1 MQKRQN
7 KHPDPTPWLFLAPSL
22 CGVTLFVLAPF
33 VETVRRSVTDTMG
46 RHFVGLANYTAVL
59 GNDAF
64 RLAVENTV
72 RFIGVCVPLLLAL
85 SLALALAL
93 RAKGLKN
100 TSWAEVCRTTFLL
113 PMALP
118 VASLALLWKVLFA
131 QNGLVNG
138 TFGTHCDF
146 MGTDA
151 AFWVLVGTY
160 LWKNIGYDS
169 ILWSSG
175 LDSISTDLY
184 EAAAVDGASG
194 WRQFTAITLPNLL
207 PTLAVTLVLSLLN
220 TFKVSAKP
228 IWWPGPT
235 RKKASIYCSICSTTG
250 SWHWICQAERRSN
263 PDGRGA
269 GGGDRGMHKTALK
282 KILLFPFVLL
292 VWFPLWFLLMGTL
305 TGSEELAATIGPA
318 LSGSGQAAWTL
329 LPSYPTLEP
338 AVKLLLDTP
347 EYFTTYWNT
356 CLQTFPQLAGQLVVG
371 APAAWALSR
380 LKFRGRGAVRG
391 LYLILMLLP
400 FQVTMVPAYLT
411 INHLGLMD
419 TVWAVILPG
428 AFSTFPVFVMQ
439 RGFDAVPLPLLEA
452 AAIDG
457 ATPWQQFARIGLPV
471 GLPGILAALTM
482 SFLDAWNALEQPMTF
497 LKTQSLWSLSLYLTD
512 TTATWH

>member
-1 MQKRQN
+1 
-7 KHPDPTPWLFLAPSL
+7 
-22 CGVTLFVLAPF
+22 
-33 VETVRRSVTDTMG
+33 
-46 RHFVGLANYTAVL
+46 
-59 GNDAF
+59 
-64 RLAVENTV
+64 
-72 RFIGVCVPLLLAL
+72 
-85 SLALALAL
+85 
-93 RAKGLKN
+93 
-100 TSWAEVCRTTFLL
+100 
-113 PMALP
+113 
-118 VASLALLWKVLFA
+118 
-131 QNGLVNG
+131 
-138 TFGTHCDF
+138 
-146 MGTDA
+146 
-151 AFWVLVGTY
+151 
-160 LWKNIGYDS
+160 
-169 ILWSSG
+169 
-175 LDSISTDLY
+175 
-184 EAAAVDGASG
+184 
-194 WRQFTAITLPNLL
+194 
-207 PTLAVTLVLSLLN
+207 
-220 TFKVSAKP
+220 
-228 IWWPGPT
+228 
-235 RKKASIYCSICSTTG
+235 
-250 SWHWICQAERRSN
+250 
-263 PDGRGA
+263 
-269 GGGDRGMHKTALK
+269 MHKTALK

-512 TTATWH
+512 TTRDLALTMAASLLHCCPPY

>member
-1 MQKRQN
+1 MLSQN
-7 KHPDPTPWLFLAPSL
+7 AVTFPTKSYKVF
-22 CGVTLFVLAPF
+22 
-33 VETVRRSVTDTMG
+33 TDVNGG
-46 RHFVGLANYTAVL
+46 RHHFAV
-59 GNDAF
+59 
-64 RLAVENTV
+64 
-72 RFIGVCVPLLLAL
+72 P
-85 SLALALAL
+85 
-93 RAKGLKN
+93 
-100 TSWAEVCRTTFLL
+100 
-113 PMALP
+113 
-118 VASLALLWKVLFA
+118 
-131 QNGLVNG
+131 
-138 TFGTHCDF
+138 
-146 MGTDA
+146 
-151 AFWVLVGTY
+151 
-160 LWKNIGYDS
+160 
-169 ILWSSG
+169 
-175 LDSISTDLY
+175 
-184 EAAAVDGASG
+184 AAAVLYQLRFLGIVFFLCAFRFRLPQNAVQRIAVQLGGQPQTVDLCLHGVHFSRNSAQDLFLPC
-194 WRQFTAITLPNLL
+194 RQALQFFFQALNLDL
-207 PTLAVTLVLSLLN
+207 QRPVLDFQRTQPSRCATVDLVLPHPEHMDLARPALL
-220 TFKVSAKP
+220 
-228 IWWPGPT
+228 
-235 RKKASIYCSICSTTG
+235 
-250 SWHWICQAERRSN
+250 
-263 PDGRGA
+263 
-269 GGGDRGMHKTALK
+269 L
-282 KILLFPFVLL
+282 LLFPFVLL
-292 VWFPLWFLLMGTL
+292 VWLPLWFLLMGTL

-338 AVKLLLDTP
+338 AGKLRLDTP

-457 ATPWQQFARIGLPV
+457 ATPWQQFARLGLPV

-512 TTATWH
+512 TTRDLALTMAASLFALLPAVLIFAFGQKYLEQGILAGAVKG

>member
-46 RHFVGLANYTAVL
+46 RHFV
-59 GNDAF
+59 
-64 RLAVENTV
+64 
-72 RFIGVCVPLLLAL
+72 
-85 SLALALAL
+85 AL

-151 AFWVLVGTY
+151 AFWVLIGTY

-220 TFKVSAKP
+220 TFKVFREAYLVAGAYPEK
-228 IWWPGPT
+228 
-235 RKKASIYCSICSTTG
+235 SIY
-250 SWHWICQAERRSN
+250 
-263 PDGRGA
+263 
-269 GGGDRGMHKTALK
+269 
-282 KILLFPFVLL
+282 LLQHLFNN
-292 VWFPLWFLLMGTL
+292 WFL
-305 TGSEELAATIGPA
+305 A
-318 LSGSGQAAWTL
+318 LD
-329 LPSYPTLEP
+329 LPR
-338 AVKLLLDTP
+338 
-347 EYFTTYWNT
+347 
-356 CLQTFPQLAGQLVVG
+356 
-371 APAAWALSR
+371 LS
-380 LKFRGRGAVRG
+380 
-391 LYLILMLLP
+391 
-400 FQVTMVPAYLT
+400 
-411 INHLGLMD
+411 
-419 TVWAVILPG
+419 
-428 AFSTFPVFVMQ
+428 
-439 RGFDAVPLPLLEA
+439 A
-452 AAIDG
+452 AAILMAG
-457 ATPWQQFARIGLPV
+457 ALGAVIAVCIKRL
-471 GLPGILAALTM
+471 
-482 SFLDAWNALEQPMTF
+482 
-497 LKTQSLWSLSLYLTD
+497 
-512 TTATWH
+512 

>member
-1 MQKRQN
+1 
-7 KHPDPTPWLFLAPSL
+7 
-22 CGVTLFVLAPF
+22 
-33 VETVRRSVTDTMG
+33 
-46 RHFVGLANYTAVL
+46 
-59 GNDAF
+59 
-64 RLAVENTV
+64 
-72 RFIGVCVPLLLAL
+72 
-85 SLALALAL
+85 
-93 RAKGLKN
+93 
-100 TSWAEVCRTTFLL
+100 
-113 PMALP
+113 
-118 VASLALLWKVLFA
+118 
-131 QNGLVNG
+131 
-138 TFGTHCDF
+138 
-146 MGTDA
+146 
-151 AFWVLVGTY
+151 
-160 LWKNIGYDS
+160 
-169 ILWSSG
+169 
-175 LDSISTDLY
+175 
-184 EAAAVDGASG
+184 
-194 WRQFTAITLPNLL
+194 
-207 PTLAVTLVLSLLN
+207 
-220 TFKVSAKP
+220 
-228 IWWPGPT
+228 
-235 RKKASIYCSICSTTG
+235 
-250 SWHWICQAERRSN
+250 
-263 PDGRGA
+263 
-269 GGGDRGMHKTALK
+269 MHKTALK

-482 SFLDAWNALEQPMTF
+482 SFLDAWNLIEQPMTF
-497 LKTQSLWSLSLYLTD
+497 LKSRALWPLSLFLPD
-512 TTATWH
+512 TSLADVGVGFAAALLMVIPALLLFGLCQDALEQGIALSGGKE

>member
-1 MQKRQN
+1 
-7 KHPDPTPWLFLAPSL
+7 
-22 CGVTLFVLAPF
+22 
-33 VETVRRSVTDTMG
+33 
-46 RHFVGLANYTAVL
+46 
-59 GNDAF
+59 
-64 RLAVENTV
+64 
-72 RFIGVCVPLLLAL
+72 
-85 SLALALAL
+85 
-93 RAKGLKN
+93 
-100 TSWAEVCRTTFLL
+100 
-113 PMALP
+113 
-118 VASLALLWKVLFA
+118 
-131 QNGLVNG
+131 
-138 TFGTHCDF
+138 
-146 MGTDA
+146 
-151 AFWVLVGTY
+151 
-160 LWKNIGYDS
+160 
-169 ILWSSG
+169 
-175 LDSISTDLY
+175 
-184 EAAAVDGASG
+184 
-194 WRQFTAITLPNLL
+194 
-207 PTLAVTLVLSLLN
+207 
-220 TFKVSAKP
+220 
-228 IWWPGPT
+228 
-235 RKKASIYCSICSTTG
+235 
-250 SWHWICQAERRSN
+250 
-263 PDGRGA
+263 
-269 GGGDRGMHKTALK
+269 MHKTALK

-371 APAAWALSR
+371 APAAAWALSR

-512 TTATWH
+512 TTRDLALTMAASLFALLPAVLIFAFGQKYLEQGILAGAVKG